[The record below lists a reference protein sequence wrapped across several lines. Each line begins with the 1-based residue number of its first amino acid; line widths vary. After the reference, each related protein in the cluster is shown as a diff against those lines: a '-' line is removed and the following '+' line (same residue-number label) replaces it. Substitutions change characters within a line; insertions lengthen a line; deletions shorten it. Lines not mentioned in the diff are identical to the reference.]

1 MEKYTQFSSLEL
13 MLEQSGFSIE
23 SSEDFLSIPIN
34 DLDKVINEKT
44 SFSSWEEMKITATKR
59 LLQMKL
65 SLG

>member
-44 SFSSWEEMKITATKR
+44 SFSS
-59 LLQMKL
+59 
-65 SLG
+65 